1 MAVALV
7 LPVAAQE
14 ENPELAEKAQ
24 PGFLEI
30 ARDPNATAEQKR
42 TVAAMMEF
50 VDETDPAAAFEKL
63 KASENLILYGGG
75 GGADGLSDL
84 SPLSNL
90 TNFETLVLYNHNISD
105 ITPLGSLVNLRTLR
119 LEVNKIEDIS
129 PLANLRMLESLQIDH
144 NLISDLRPL
153 SGLTRLRTLWIS
165 KNKISDI
172 TPLKELTGLRDLY
185 LSENKVTDLKVIK
198 EMAVSDLRL
207 RGNGISDIS
216 DLRHMNQNTTGFI
229 GLDLSDNAI
238 QDVSPIGELGRV
250 TSLNLANNQIAD
262 ASALHNPALKWLDLQ
277 GNKLTRIPDL
287 GKLKVSHINLRG
299 NPIEDYSD
307 LVAFKKANPR
317 VEILADE
324 GFTVAFEKS
333 IPVVNELVDSPLLG
347 VWRSDVIES
356 EWGELILEIRFK
368 PNGVFYQG
376 MLAAEIDQETEEQEG
391 FTVDGR
397 FSVQDDL
404 LEMTIQEK
412 TVKQKFK
419 IENDILA
426 LKSEGEKIRYTRVAE

>member
-1 MAVALV
+1 M
-7 LPVAAQE
+7 
-14 ENPELAEKAQ
+14 
-24 PGFLEI
+24 
-30 ARDPNATAEQKR
+30 
-42 TVAAMMEF
+42 
-50 VDETDPAAAFEKL
+50 
-63 KASENLILYGGG
+63 
-75 GGADGLSDL
+75 
-84 SPLSNL
+84 
-90 TNFETLVLYNHNISD
+90 
-105 ITPLGSLVNLRTLR
+105 
-119 LEVNKIEDIS
+119 
-129 PLANLRMLESLQIDH
+129 
-144 NLISDLRPL
+144 
-153 SGLTRLRTLWIS
+153 
-165 KNKISDI
+165 
-172 TPLKELTGLRDLY
+172 
-185 LSENKVTDLKVIK
+185 
-198 EMAVSDLRL
+198 
-207 RGNGISDIS
+207 
-216 DLRHMNQNTTGFI
+216 
-229 GLDLSDNAI
+229 
-238 QDVSPIGELGRV
+238 
-250 TSLNLANNQIAD
+250 
-262 ASALHNPALKWLDLQ
+262 
-277 GNKLTRIPDL
+277 
-287 GKLKVSHINLRG
+287 
-299 NPIEDYSD
+299 
-307 LVAFKKANPR
+307 VAFKKANPR